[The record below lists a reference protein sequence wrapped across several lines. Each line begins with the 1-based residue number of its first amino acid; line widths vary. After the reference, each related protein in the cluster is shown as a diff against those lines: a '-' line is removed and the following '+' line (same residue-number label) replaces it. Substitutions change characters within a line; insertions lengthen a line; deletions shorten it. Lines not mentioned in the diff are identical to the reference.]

1 MMRWIQLGRQKM
13 KVIERINNTVN
24 PRFSYEILPPQ
35 KGEGIT
41 KIMDVVS
48 QLKAYDPAW
57 INVTSHASSLI
68 KEKTS
73 TGEEIKR
80 VYKKRP
86 GTISVCGVIQNK
98 FGIDAVAHMLCQGF
112 TREETENA
120 LIDLSYLG
128 VENILALRGDN
139 LNYDKELG
147 GSKRTNGHANELTS
161 QVHDIR
167 NGKFLDNTE
176 YFPLDFC
183 MGVAGYP
190 EKHVMS
196 LDVDID
202 IMYLKKK
209 VEAGAEYIITQM
221 FFDNSKYYEFVARCR
236 DAGINVPIIPGLKL
250 LKTVNQLQVLPKL
263 FHIGMPVA
271 LVEEANRASEHIIEI
286 GQNWLKKQ
294 VRDLLEHNVLNLHFF
309 LMNDAKNILDI
320 VANI

>member
-1 MMRWIQLGRQKM
+1 M
-13 KVIERINNTVN
+13 KVIEHIRSTVN

-41 KIMDVVS
+41 KIIDVVS
-48 QLKAYDPAW
+48 QLKVYDPAW

-68 KEKTS
+68 KEKTPN
-73 TGEEIKR
+73 GEEIKR

-147 GSKRTNGHANELTS
+147 GSKCINGYANELTS
-161 QVHDIR
+161 QVQDIK

-176 YFPLDFC
+176 YYPLDFC
-183 MGVAGYP
+183 VGVAGYP
-190 EKHVMS
+190 ERHVIS
-196 LDVDID
+196 LDTDTDIK
-202 IMYLKKK
+202 YLKKK

-221 FFDNSKYYEFVARCR
+221 FFDNSKYYEFVDKCR
-236 DAGINVPIIPGLKL
+236 EAEIQVPIIPGLKL
-250 LKTVNQLQVLPKL
+250 LKTVKQLQVLPEL
-263 FHIGMPVA
+263 FHIGMP
-271 LVEEANRASEHIIEI
+271 LSLIEEANRTPEHIVEI

-294 VRDLLEHNVLNLHFF
+294 VRDLLEHDVLNLHFF

-320 VANI
+320 VAKV

>member
-1 MMRWIQLGRQKM
+1 M
-13 KVIERINNTVN
+13 KVIEHINNTVN
-24 PRFSYEILPPQ
+24 PKFSYEILPPQ

-41 KIMDVVS
+41 KIIDVIS

-73 TGEEIKR
+73 NGEEIKR

-128 VENILALRGDN
+128 VENVLALRGDN

-147 GSKRTNGHANELTS
+147 QSKRTNSYANELAC
-161 QVHDIR
+161 QIHDIKR
-167 NGKFLDNTE
+167 GKFLDNTE
-176 YFPLDFC
+176 YYPLDFC
-183 MGVAGYP
+183 VGVASYP
-190 EKHVMS
+190 EKHVLS
-196 LDVDID
+196 LDTDTD

-209 VEAGAEYIITQM
+209 VAAGAEYIITQM
-221 FFDNSKYYEFVARCR
+221 FFDNHKYYEFVAKCR
-236 DAGINVPIIPGLKL
+236 EARIDVPIIPGLKL
-250 LKTVNQLQVLPKL
+250 LKSVKQLQILPEI
-263 FHIGMPVA
+263 FHIGMPIELQDEVNSA
-271 LVEEANRASEHIIEI
+271 PEHIIEI
-286 GQNWLKKQ
+286 GQSWLKKQ
-294 VRDLLEHNVLNLHFF
+294 VYDLLEHGVNNLHFF

-320 VANI
+320 VTKI

>member
-1 MMRWIQLGRQKM
+1 M
-13 KVIERINNTVN
+13 KVIEHINNTVN
-24 PRFSYEILPPQ
+24 PKFSYEILPPQ

-41 KIMDVVS
+41 KIIEVVS
-48 QLKAYDPAW
+48 QLKAYDPEW

-68 KEKTS
+68 KEKTNN
-73 TGEEIKR
+73 GEEIKR

-120 LIDLSYLG
+120 VIDLSYLG

-147 GSKRTNGHANELTS
+147 DGKRVNNYANELVS
-161 QVHDIR
+161 QMQGIK

-190 EKHVMS
+190 EKHIMS
-196 LDVDID
+196 LDVDTD

-209 VEAGAEYIITQM
+209 VKAGAEYIITQM
-221 FFDNSKYYEFVARCR
+221 FFENSKYYDFVAKCR
-236 DAGINVPIIPGLKL
+236 VAGITVPIIPGLKL
-250 LKTVNQLQVLPKL
+250 LKTVRQLQVLPEL
-263 FHIGMPVA
+263 FHIGMPA
-271 LVEEANRASEHIIEI
+271 SLIEEASASPEHIMEI
-286 GQNWLKKQ
+286 GQNWLKRQ
-294 VRDLLEHNVLNLHFF
+294 VHDLLAHGVKNVHFF

-320 VANI
+320 ITKI